1 MCPPVAVRPVDGD
14 ECLGD
19 ARLSPCLIEQGVNER
34 GGNPGRGLLDRSA
47 PFRGKG
53 RERSAGAE
61 ELALEQRL
69 GVTMDR
75 SGPWGHLATTAGRV
89 GAGVASTA
97 RGFFFGGAASVKP
110 QNMIAIP
117 TSSPR

>member
-1 MCPPVAVRPVDGD
+1 MCPPVAIPDTVDRD
-14 ECLGD
+14 KCLSD
-19 ARLSPCLIEQGVNER
+19 ARLSPCLVEQGVNER
-34 GGNPGRGLLDRSA
+34 GGNPGRGLLDGSA

-61 ELALEQRL
+61 ELALEERL
-69 GVTMDR
+69 GVTVDR
-75 SGPWGHLATTAGRV
+75 SGPRGHLATTAGRV
-89 GAGVASTA
+89 GAGASAA

>member
-1 MCPPVAVRPVDGD
+1 VCPPLARAVDRDK
-14 ECLGD
+14 CLSD
-19 ARLSPCLIEQGVNER
+19 ARLSPRLVEQGVHER
-34 GGNPGRGLLDRSA
+34 SGNPGRGLLDGPA
-47 PFRGKG
+47 PFRGEG
-53 RERSAGAE
+53 RERSPGAE
-61 ELALEQRL
+61 ELALEKRL
-69 GVTMDR
+69 GVTVDR

-89 GAGVASTA
+89 GVASTA